1 MRSVSELERALIEGV
16 AQRLPSSNS
25 DKLLDDL
32 ESASV
37 DDSSPGATRLSFT
50 IGGYSHPLYEG
61 QRQYPVEI
69 RMRDVDG
76 ADITAILYADVNDRL
91 YELELIRWDGG
102 EVLCPNIESISFY

>member
-16 AQRLPSSNS
+16 AQRLPSANS
-25 DKLLDDL
+25 EKLLDDL

-50 IGGYSHPLYEG
+50 IDGYSHPLYEG
-61 QRQYPVEI
+61 QHQYPVEI
-69 RMRDVDG
+69 RIRDMDG
-76 ADITAILYADVNDRL
+76 ADVTAILYADSNDRL

-102 EVLCPNIESISFY
+102 EIVSPSIE